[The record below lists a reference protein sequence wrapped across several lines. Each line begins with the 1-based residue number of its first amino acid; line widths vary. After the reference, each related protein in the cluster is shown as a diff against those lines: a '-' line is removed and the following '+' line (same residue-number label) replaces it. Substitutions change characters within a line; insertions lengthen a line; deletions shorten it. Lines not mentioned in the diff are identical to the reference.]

1 MDIMNNSNEARASDH
16 LHANIAIVIGVFVGI
31 ITPYLLTVSV
41 FNSDF
46 ALSPFRDALFWSGFP
61 VLSFL
66 GVILSTWGIA
76 KLLKERKIKHAELYT
91 PSAVLIAAIL
101 FIVFSLISP
110 YLILFFASLSNS

>member
-1 MDIMNNSNEARASDH
+1 MEIMNNGSEARASDH
-16 LHANIAIVIGVFVGI
+16 LHASIAIVIGIFVGI
-31 ITPYLLTVSV
+31 VTPYLLTVTV
-41 FNSDF
+41 FNDGGNLSD
-46 ALSPFRDALFWSGFP
+46 FRDALFWSAFP

-76 KLLKERKIKHAELYT
+76 KLLKERKMKHAELYT

-110 YLILFFASLSNS
+110 YLILFFASLSSS